1 MITMEKAV
9 TKHEKRKNQKEETTY
24 TSPVYPAVDTPVPDV
39 DLNTLSGKN
48 IPWYI
53 RLLVYVIA
61 KVLPGK

>member
-1 MITMEKAV
+1 MIMMEKAA
-9 TKHEKRKNQKEETTY
+9 TKHEKRKNQERKTTY
-24 TSPVYPAVDTPVPDV
+24 TAPVYPAVDIPIPDV

-48 IPWYI
+48 SSWYM

>member
-1 MITMEKAV
+1 MITMEKSS
-9 TKHEKRKNQKEETTY
+9 TRYEKRKIQRKETKHP
-24 TSPVYPAVDTPVPDV
+24 SPVYPAVDIPIPDV

-48 IPWYI
+48 SSWYM